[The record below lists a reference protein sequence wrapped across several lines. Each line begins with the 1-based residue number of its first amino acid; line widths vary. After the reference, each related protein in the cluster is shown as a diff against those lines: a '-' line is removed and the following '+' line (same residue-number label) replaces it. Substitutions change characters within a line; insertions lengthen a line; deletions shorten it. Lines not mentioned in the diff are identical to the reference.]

1 MRKTASLSAEFAL
14 PHRVVHAGL
23 VPQVV
28 AETASVSH
36 RTVVIVVELTADVF
50 GWLGLDDLSLDG
62 VAEVAVEAVLAVTHV
77 EVDAGVEIAV
87 DMLLPAVAVGAL
99 VHCKILVWT
108 VVFDLFQL
116 TLEAL
121 ILQELLVIHCC

>member
-1 MRKTASLSAEFAL
+1 M
-14 PHRVVHAGL
+14 VHAGL

-62 VAEVAVEAVLAVTHV
+62 VAEVAVEAVLAVSHV

-99 VHCKILVWT
+99 VHCKILVWA

-121 ILQELLVIHCC
+121 ILQELFVIHCC